1 MIGFLSCDALDSGD
15 QVTMATRLTHS
26 NKLDAGDGAGAG
38 DLAIYLPPQ
47 QAL

>member
-1 MIGFLSCDALDSGD
+1 MIGFVYCGALDSGD

-26 NKLDAGDGAGAG
+26 NKLEAGDGAG
-38 DLAIYLPPQ
+38 DLAMYLPPQ